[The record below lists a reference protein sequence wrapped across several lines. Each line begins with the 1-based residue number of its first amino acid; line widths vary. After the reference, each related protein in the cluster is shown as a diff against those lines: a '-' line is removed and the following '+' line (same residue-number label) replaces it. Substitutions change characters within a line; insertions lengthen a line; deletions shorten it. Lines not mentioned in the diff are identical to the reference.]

1 MNNGSSRICKF
12 AKLGILFTILIF
24 VGGALFLFLK
34 ANAFGIAKKHLLAIW
49 SVKLIYTIVFIQIF
63 SNYYGPGEALQGD
76 SYKFQE
82 DGRILNQIAQED
94 FSKYAQILFG
104 FSGDEPELHQNELK
118 NTVIWAAGENGDQ
131 INDNRL
137 MIRINSVIHFFSDNN
152 PFVHAL
158 VFSFLALIG
167 LILFF
172 RTFQKHIQ
180 HPILFLY
187 VICLFPSIGFWGS
200 GTTKEAL
207 MILSLGMIIYPLGLL
222 TQKKFKLFSFIVLLI
237 GIFFSMIN
245 KPYVGLIVL
254 PFVFV
259 FCIGYSFQWK
269 KIILVLTSI
278 CAILISILLTYAPKN
293 MNLLDKISYKQRDL
307 INLAK
312 GGVFFITDTSFCAF
326 DYSYF
331 ENFDTIGFEKIRI
344 KQNTPGEYKLF
355 GQDEFHPFEMDASDS
370 LYDLYLVVAPSSS
383 YFESTVINYD
393 RWNLIKSVPETI
405 WNVWVR
411 PFPTDPGGNLKLASF
426 IQNMALIIFGIFVL
440 VRFRKPNQE
449 EFYWLFFLVGSV
461 LLITFIIGWTT
472 PVFGAIARYKVP
484 AELFLLCALFI
495 LLKSKKITNK

>member
-1 MNNGSSRICKF
+1 M
-12 AKLGILFTILIF
+12 GILVSILIF
-24 VGGALFLFLK
+24 VSGGAFLFSKSSAL
-34 ANAFGIAKKHLLAIW
+34 GIAKKHLLIIW
-49 SVKLIYTIVFIQIF
+49 GAKLLFTIFFIQIF

-82 DGRILNQIAQED
+82 DGRILNEIANDD

-137 MIRINSVIHFFSDNN
+137 MIRINSVIHFFSNN
-152 PFVHAL
+152 DPYVHAL
-158 VFSFLALIG
+158 TFSFLALIG
-167 LILFF
+167 LILIFK
-172 RTFQKHIQ
+172 TFKNHIQ
-180 HPILFLY
+180 YPILFFY
-187 VICLFPSIGFWGS
+187 VICLFPSIGFWGG

-207 MILSLGMIIYPLGLL
+207 MILTLGMIIYPLGLL
-222 TQKKFKLFSFIVLLI
+222 SQKKFTFNSLLI
-237 GIFFSMIN
+237 LLMGVFLSIIN

-259 FCIGYSFQWK
+259 FCFGNYFQWR
-269 KIILVLTSI
+269 KIILILSSI
-278 CAILISILLTYAPKN
+278 VAISISVLLSYAPKN
-293 MNLLDKISYKQRDL
+293 MNLLDKISYKQHDL
-307 INLAK
+307 SNLAK
-312 GGVFFITDTSFCAF
+312 GGVFFITDSSFCAF

-331 ENFDTIGFEKIRI
+331 ENFDTIGFEKIRV

-355 GQDEFHPFEMDASDS
+355 GQDEFHPFEMNASDS

-383 YFESTVINYD
+383 YFESTEINYD
-393 RWNLIKSVPETI
+393 GWNLVKSIPETL

-411 PFPTDPGGNLKLASF
+411 PFPNDPGGNLKLASF
-426 IQNMALIIFGIFVL
+426 IQNMLLILFGVFVL
-440 VRFRKPNQE
+440 FRFRKPNE
-449 EFYWLFFLVGSV
+449 VELFWLFFLIGAA

-484 AELFLLCALFI
+484 AELFLVCALFI
-495 LLKSKKITNK
+495 LMKSKKITNK